1 MAEIDLVKDST
12 MQETNRILTLIAG
25 KESSNAPKS
34 WENVQTIVR
43 LGLADKYF
51 SIGDQFVVEKA
62 TAINA
67 IVGNT
72 TGETSGVTSATVDI
86 STFVAQIGTAHS
98 DDYKFTY
105 DGAAWHYGDT
115 VVSLAAYGITVAGT
129 AKLGDTVVVHETTNK
144 LVFDVIG
151 IDHDT
156 PADSQFKHSLTLQLH
171 DLYHNIESDISELSQ
186 RVPFDSAEAIYYAR
200 EELPAGTY
208 NFTFPV
214 GYEMDDGGGKTYQF
228 TLTKP
233 VPVAGQIMFPWEYP
247 VSATKVSTYVN
258 ANATAAIETVSVK
271 EGSEGTSLGTAD
283 GTVSDLNHIH
293 RARYGSNNWAES
305 DLRMRLNSS
314 AAPGGTWTRQSK
326 FSHKPS
332 WADTESGF
340 LRGVDPDFISVLGE
354 VMKVT
359 ALNTLTDGGGSK
371 TSTEKIFLLSC
382 SEVYGNFENSVD
394 EGAAYP
400 YYKNY
405 SDFASKN
412 DGKDTNRIKYQSDGE
427 AFYQW
432 LRTPNTVDASGV
444 RYVFPTG
451 AIRIHYTSFKLGFA
465 PACCIV

>member
-1 MAEIDLVKDST
+1 MAETIDLVRDST
-12 MQETNRILTLIAG
+12 MQETNMILSLIAG
-25 KESSNAPKS
+25 KSGGFTAKS
-34 WENVQTIVR
+34 WKDVQAIVR
-43 LGLADKYF
+43 QGLAKTYF
-51 SIGDQFVVEKA
+51 SVGDQFTVEKA

-67 IVGNT
+67 TVGNT

-98 DDYKFTY
+98 DDYEFTY

-115 VVSLAAYGITVAGT
+115 VVSLATYGIAVAGT
-129 AKLGDTVVVHETTNK
+129 AKLGDAVVVHETANK

-171 DLYHNIESDISELSQ
+171 DLYQNIQ
-186 RVPFDSAEAIYYAR
+186 FDSTEAIYYAR

-208 NFTFPV
+208 NFTLPAGNDV
-214 GYEMDDGGGKTYQF
+214 ENGGGKTYQF

-233 VPVAGQIMFPWEYP
+233 VPAAGQIMFPWAYQQQA
-247 VSATKVSTYVN
+247 SATKVSTYVN
-258 ANATAAIETVSVK
+258 ANASAVIETVSVQ
-271 EGSEGTSLGTAD
+271 EGSEGMSLGTAD

-293 RARYGSNNWAES
+293 RVRYGSNNWAES

-326 FSHKPS
+326 FSRKPS
-332 WADTESGF
+332 WADTESGW
-340 LRGVDPDFISVLGE
+340 LRGVDPDFLSVLGE
-354 VMKVT
+354 VKKVT

-371 TSTEKIFLLSC
+371 TSTEKIFLLSR
-382 SEVYGNFENSVD
+382 SEVYGSFENSVD

-412 DGKDTNRIKYQSDGE
+412 DGNDTNRIKHQRNGTPY
-427 AFYQW
+427 YWW
-432 LRTPNTVDASGV
+432 LRAPLTGYAHYV
-444 RYVFPTG
+444 RNVFPTG
-451 AIRIHYTSFKLGFA
+451 VIDSSGAYGSIGLA
-465 PACCIV
+465 PACCII

>member
-25 KESSNAPKS
+25 KESGNAPKS

-171 DLYHNIESDISELSQ
+171 DLYQNMQ
-186 RVPFDSAEAIYYAR
+186 FDSAEAIYYAS
-200 EELPAGTY
+200 EELPVGTY
-208 NFTFPV
+208 NFTLPAEYDV
-214 GYEMDDGGGKTYQF
+214 ENGGGKTYQF

-233 VPVAGQIMFPWEYP
+233 VPAAGQIMFPWKYAQQA
-247 VSATKVSTYVN
+247 SATKVSTYAN
-258 ANATAAIETVSVK
+258 ANASAVIETVSVK

-283 GTVSDLNHIH
+283 GTVSDLNHIQH
-293 RARYGSNNWAES
+293 ARHGSNNWAES

-314 AAPGGTWTRQSK
+314 AAPGETWTRQNK

-340 LRGVDPDFISVLGE
+340 LRGIDPDFLSVLGE
-354 VMKVT
+354 VKKVT

-412 DGKDTNRIKYQSDGE
+412 DGNDTNRIKYQSNGTPS
-427 AFYQW
+427 YWW
-432 LRTPNTVDASGV
+432 LRTPNTDKANYTRLV
-444 RYVFPTG
+444 YMTG
-451 AIRIHYTSFKLGFA
+451 AIVGVGTSSIIEA
-465 PACCIV
+465 VPACCII

>member
-1 MAEIDLVKDST
+1 MMTEIDLVKDST

-25 KESSNAPKS
+25 KEVGFTPKS
-34 WENVQTIVR
+34 WKDVQAIVR
-43 LGLADKYF
+43 LGMADKVF
-51 SIGDQFVVEKA
+51 AIGDQIIAEKE
-62 TAINA
+62 TAITA
-67 IVGNT
+67 TIGNT
-72 TGETSGVTSATVDI
+72 NGETPGITSATVNAD
-86 STFVAQIGTAHS
+86 TFINEIGTAHNG
-98 DDYKFTY
+98 DYEFVY

-115 VVSLAAYGITVAGT
+115 AVSFAAYGITVVGT
-129 AKLGDTVVVHETTNK
+129 AKLGDAVVVHETTNK

-171 DLYHNIESDISELSQ
+171 DLYQNIQ
-186 RVPFDSAEAIYYAR
+186 FDSTEAIYYAR
-200 EELPAGTY
+200 EELAAGTY
-208 NFTFPV
+208 NITLPA
-214 GYEMDDGGGKTYQF
+214 GYDVENGGGKTYQF

-233 VPVAGQIMFPWEYP
+233 VPAAGQIMFPWAYQHQA
-247 VSATKVSTYVN
+247 SATKVSTYVN
-258 ANATAAIETVSVK
+258 ASAVIETVSVQ

-283 GTVSDLNHIH
+283 GTVSDLNYIQ

-305 DLRMRLNSS
+305 DLRMMLNSS

-354 VMKVT
+354 VTKLT

-371 TSTEKIFLLSC
+371 TSTEKIFLLSR

-412 DGKDTNRIKYQSDGE
+412 DGNDTNRIKYQSNGTP
-427 AFYQW
+427 YYWW
-432 LRTPNTVDASGV
+432 LRTPHTGNASGV
-444 RYVFPTG
+444 RNVIPTG
-451 AIRIHYTSFKLGFA
+451 AVYGYDANGSNGLA

>member
-1 MAEIDLVKDST
+1 MADEKYYLNEVGLRALWKKLDDRDKEVVKKILDNKTAIDL
-12 MQETNRILTLIAG
+12 L
-25 KESSNAPKS
+25 
-34 WENVQTIVR
+34 
-43 LGLADKYF
+43 
-51 SIGDQFVVEKA
+51 
-62 TAINA
+62 
-67 IVGNT
+67 
-72 TGETSGVTSATVDI
+72 
-86 STFVAQIGTAHS
+86 
-98 DDYKFTY
+98 
-105 DGAAWHYGDT
+105 
-115 VVSLAAYGITVAGT
+115 
-129 AKLGDTVVVHETTNK
+129 
-144 LVFDVIG
+144 
-151 IDHDT
+151 
-156 PADSQFKHSLTLQLH
+156 
-171 DLYHNIESDISELSQ
+171 
-186 RVPFDSAEAIYYAR
+186 
-200 EELPAGTY
+200 
-208 NFTFPV
+208 
-214 GYEMDDGGGKTYQF
+214 
-228 TLTKP
+228 
-233 VPVAGQIMFPWEYP
+233 
-247 VSATKVSTYVN
+247 
-258 ANATAAIETVSVK
+258 NATATIETVSVK

-283 GTVSDLNHIH
+283 GTVSDLNHIL

-412 DGKDTNRIKYQSDGE
+412 DGKDTNRIKYQSDGT

-451 AIRIHYTSFKLGFA
+451 AIHIHYTSFKLGFA

>member
-1 MAEIDLVKDST
+1 MAETIDLVRDST

-25 KESSNAPKS
+25 KEGGFTPKS
-34 WENVQTIVR
+34 WKDVQLIVR
-43 LGLADKYF
+43 QGLAKTYF
-51 SIGDQFVVEKA
+51 SVGDQFVVEKE
-62 TAINA
+62 TAITA
-67 IVGNT
+67 TVGNT
-72 TGETSGVTSATVDI
+72 EGTSGITAATVAAD
-86 STFVAQIGTAHS
+86 TFIAAVGTSHNGEYEFS
-98 DDYKFTY
+98 YN
-105 DGAAWHYGDT
+105 GAEWHINGEP
-115 VVSLAAYGITVAGT
+115 VQLSAYGITVTGTPKAGDEV
-129 AKLGDTVVVHETTNK
+129 LVHETANK

-171 DLYHNIESDISELSQ
+171 DLYQNIQ
-186 RVPFDSAEAIYYAR
+186 FDSTEAIYYAR
-200 EELPAGTY
+200 EELPVGTY
-208 NFTFPV
+208 NFTLPA
-214 GYEMDDGGGKTYQF
+214 GYDTENGGGKTYQF

-233 VPVAGQIMFPWEYP
+233 VPAAGQIMFPWAYQQQA
-247 VSATKVSTYVN
+247 SATKVSTYVN
-258 ANATAAIETVSVK
+258 VNASAVIETVSVQ

-340 LRGVDPDFISVLGE
+340 LRGVDPDFLSVLGE
-354 VMKVT
+354 VTKVT
-359 ALNTLTDGGGSK
+359 ALNTVTDGGGSK
-371 TSTEKIFLLSC
+371 TSTEKIFLLSR

-412 DGKDTNRIKYQSDGE
+412 DGNDTNRIKYLSNGTP
-427 AFYQW
+427 YQWW
-432 LRTPNTVDASGV
+432 LRTPLTGGTGYV
-444 RYVFPTG
+444 RAVHSTG
-451 AIRIHYTSFKLGFA
+451 AINYDNADNSNELA